1 MVFDGDD
8 TGIFLICFNGIS
20 LINNTVSGF
29 HGVSMGSTP
38 NRCTNII
45 SFRKMVH
52 LEIVY
57 HDLPT
62 RKCDVL

>member
-8 TGIFLICFNGIS
+8 TGIFLMDITHQQYSFRS
-20 LINNTVSGF
+20 

-45 SFRKMVH
+45 SFRTMVH

-62 RKCDVL
+62 KKCDVL